1 MGYAQYEFKIANL
14 DKVLRDPAS
23 WEHSVG
29 FICPYEIKTS
39 NTQAVVVFR
48 REERMWDITLIT
60 PLPEKECR
68 EQLSEIMAIVRQF
81 RAARFPYEV
90 NAVSLEEGAVEPN
103 LFLARGAHHV
113 CARKN
118 GSTNGVDIKAEIVRI
133 AFHGFYGIVPGR
145 LNAALATDPTEA
157 ASASALMD
165 EKPNGSER
173 VAQESQL
180 YDDDEAESGDDS
192 RTVYGE
198 GFQAQAVTGSR
209 RSASR
214 SSRKRKA
221 AEWNLGDDL
230 EDGNY
235 GSRSLSEGD
244 YSGTESEYWT
254 ETEAEQYDSTSS
266 DEESQASGTEDHE
279 EGAAGKNTTSAA
291 NGSTGVP
298 NNGGKIW
305 RGEESG
311 FVSAAQYR

>member
-81 RAARFPYEV
+81 RAARFPYE
-90 NAVSLEEGAVEPN
+90 
-103 LFLARGAHHV
+103 
-113 CARKN
+113 
-118 GSTNGVDIKAEIVRI
+118 AEIVRI